1 MGIPSL
7 RQRWENDNRKGMPYC
22 LKSAKTLTA
31 LSAIRSILFIIK
43 KITSSNQIS
52 GWNNENVNQIR
63 YYTSDHPNVIVVIN
77 RLLEFAHST
86 THINFSLHI
95 MLYSHTTHMFN
106 NFNLPSN
113 GRIERSSLC
122 SLRLTNRFLFITITV

>member
-1 MGIPSL
+1 MIPERACHSATMGTLS
-7 RQRWENDNRKGMPYC
+7 KGTFA
-22 LKSAKTLTA
+22 SAKTLTA

-77 RLLEFAHST
+77 GLLKFAHST
-86 THINFSLHI
+86 THINS
-95 MLYSHTTHMFN
+95 YTSHNAVFTHHTHVQQF
-106 NFNLPSN
+106 
-113 GRIERSSLC
+113 
-122 SLRLTNRFLFITITV
+122 